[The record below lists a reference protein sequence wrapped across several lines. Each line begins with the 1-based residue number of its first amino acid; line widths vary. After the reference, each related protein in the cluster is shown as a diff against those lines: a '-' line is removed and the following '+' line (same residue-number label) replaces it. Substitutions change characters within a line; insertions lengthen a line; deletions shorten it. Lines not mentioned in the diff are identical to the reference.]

1 MEYFEGILFL
11 TTNRFEVIDS
21 AFKSRIH
28 LAISY
33 PPLSSSF
40 RKQLWR
46 NLITKACNDSL
57 PRWATERFLKKVA
70 HSEVNGREI
79 NNIVRMAHGLAR
91 AGKRDM
97 RSEDVFKGIA
107 ALELFDKDF
116 KNSQSQI
123 KTIPKRNEP
132 DDGHAR
138 GSEVHSHGFLASA
151 MQGFYVRDYLL
162 RNQEW
167 G

>member
-33 PPLSSSF
+33 PHLTPDS
-40 RKQLWR
+40 RKHLWR
-46 NLITKACNDSL
+46 NLIVRACNDRL

-70 HSEVNGREI
+70 ESEINGREI
-79 NNIVRMAHGLAR
+79 KNIVRMAHGIAR
-91 AGKRDM
+91 AGERNM

-107 ALELFDKDF
+107 ALELFDKDI
-116 KNSQSQI
+116 KRSKSQI
-123 KTIPKRNEP
+123 ETNHMPNEP
-132 DDGHAR
+132 IDRHRR
-138 GSEVHSHGFLASA
+138 GAEMRNRGFLGS
-151 MQGFYVRDYLL
+151 YSKYLL
-162 RNQEW
+162 FQRYLRVFR
-167 G
+167 

>member
-33 PPLSSSF
+33 PSLPSDS

-46 NLITKACNDSL
+46 NLIARACNDHL

-70 HSEVNGREI
+70 SSEVNGREI
-79 NNIVRMAHGLAR
+79 KNIVRMAHGLAR
-91 AGKRDM
+91 DAKREM
-97 RSEDVFKGIA
+97 RSEDVFKGIT
-107 ALELFDKDF
+107 ALELFDKD
-116 KNSQSQI
+116 I
-123 KTIPKRNEP
+123 KRSREQ
-132 DDGHAR
+132 
-138 GSEVHSHGFLASA
+138 V
-151 MQGFYVRDYLL
+151 
-162 RNQEW
+162 
-167 G
+167 